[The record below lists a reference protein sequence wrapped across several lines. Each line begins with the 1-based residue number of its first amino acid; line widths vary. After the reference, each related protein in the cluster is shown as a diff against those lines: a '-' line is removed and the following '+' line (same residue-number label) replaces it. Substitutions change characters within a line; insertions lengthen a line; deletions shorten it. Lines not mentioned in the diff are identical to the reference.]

1 MAVKWMV
8 CGKLPIGPSRVGLKK
23 YTNDSMRPPP
33 EYIENWPVSWTYNIY
48 NTGGSTLNSIVLT
61 DNLLGT
67 ITCPGSTLAPGTSM
81 ECTATGMAIAGQY
94 ENLGTVVAQPPGGLP
109 SVTDDDLSHYFGA
122 EPNMTITA
130 TTAGLDGR
138 IILVGQTAAI
148 TYLVKNTGNV
158 PLGNI
163 TVTDTAGIA
172 VTCLKNT
179 LNSGEEMTCNSSI
192 VVTAGEPSTAN
203 VTADPPRPIVV

>member
-1 MAVKWMV
+1 MKT
-8 CGKLPIGPSRVGLKK
+8 GRFRGHTIS
-23 YTNDSMRPPP
+23 T
-33 EYIENWPVSWTYNIY
+33 
-48 NTGGSTLNSIVLT
+48 TGGSTLNSIVLT

-192 VVTAGEPSTAN
+192 VVTAGHHLSHCQCNRRSAPAYRRLVP
-203 VTADPPRPIVV
+203 VTQPAICACTVDCADE